1 MIAGSAI
8 GGDGEGVGVAW
19 VRAKLIAGTA
29 SSTATNAPTKNAS
42 FTRVLVLDKRDDFGV
57 TEFRATAELL
67 EL

>member
-29 SSTATNAPTKNAS
+29 SSTATNAPTQIAS